1 MCVSEDPHVMGLRN
15 KKFAHTWDKKFGK
28 PHGQSISPRSVH
40 ERRERIAT
48 KDQTAPSLLLPINKT
63 KNKKRKKYK
72 RKSKKKRKERQ
83 GSLPR

>member
-1 MCVSEDPHVMGLRN
+1 MCVSEDPHVMRLRN

-48 KDQTAPSLLLPINKT
+48 KDQTAPSCYSQLTKPKT
-63 KNKKRKKYK
+63 KREKNTRE
-72 RKSKKKRKERQ
+72 SKKKRKERQ